1 MACAIMRG
9 SFHAWFV
16 LGYGANRYP
25 QFEPAHA
32 GEGHMV
38 PSGGWLGVGSN
49 MLNSRRRE
57 PPMPAQPHAVPK
69 LAQRPL

>member
-1 MACAIMRG
+1 
-9 SFHAWFV
+9 
-16 LGYGANRYP
+16 
-25 QFEPAHA
+25 
-32 GEGHMV
+32 MV